1 MDAETTLKN
10 SIYGDALYRERL
22 LSDYRA
28 QVEGQAKAKH
38 RKVRRWLAGGLVA
51 VSMFFGAGLGAALVT
66 PPDPTYHCDG
76 SDTMGYVAPGEPE
89 AAACWIEGA
98 PAYSANR

>member
-1 MDAETTLKN
+1 MDAEQTLKS
-10 SIYGDALYRERL
+10 SIYGEPLYRERL
-22 LSDYRA
+22 LTAYRA
-28 QVEGQAKAKH
+28 QVEAEVKGRLRKA
-38 RKVRRWLAGGLVA
+38 RRVFLGAVVA
-51 VSMFFGAGLGAALVT
+51 LSVFFGAGLGAALIT